1 MRSSRWR
8 PLTPVETVSGLQTP
22 SAVYCAELVKKHDE
36 DRWLAAGYAGG
47 EDRRKLIALYAFRTV
62 LKRIPSVVSEPPLG
76 EIRLQWQREAFAALR
91 AGKAPRVHPVMEEIA
106 AAGLGAETF
115 AARID
120 AAIDAHARLLYG
132 EGFAD
137 IEGLADWL
145 ASSEGVFDALA
156 VRLLGGDEA
165 AAAMA
170 LSAGVAFALARDG
183 AGLAPHLK
191 QEIAPHIREILARA
205 PVSLK
210 SISTRTAP
218 AILHLA
224 LTEVYLRRGVSPF
237 PLLKRARL
245 FLAMASGRF

>member
-1 MRSSRWR
+1 
-8 PLTPVETVSGLQTP
+8 VSGLQTP
-22 SAVYCAELVKKHDE
+22 SAVYCAELVKKYDE

-47 EDRRKLIALYAFRTV
+47 EGRRKLIALYAFRAE
-62 LKRIPSVVSEPPLG
+62 LKRIPSVVSEPSLG

-91 AGKAPRVHPVMEEIA
+91 AGKAPRAHPVMEEIA
-106 AAGLGAETF
+106 AAGLAGDAF

-132 EGFAD
+132 EGFAGVD
-137 IEGLADWL
+137 VLSRWL
-145 ASSEGVFDALA
+145 EQSEGAFDALA

-170 LSAGVAFALARDG
+170 LSAGVTFALARDG

-191 QEIAPHIREILARA
+191 QDIASHIREILAHM
-205 PVSLK
+205 PGSLK
-210 SISTRTAP
+210 VIPARTAP
-218 AILHLA
+218 ATLHLA